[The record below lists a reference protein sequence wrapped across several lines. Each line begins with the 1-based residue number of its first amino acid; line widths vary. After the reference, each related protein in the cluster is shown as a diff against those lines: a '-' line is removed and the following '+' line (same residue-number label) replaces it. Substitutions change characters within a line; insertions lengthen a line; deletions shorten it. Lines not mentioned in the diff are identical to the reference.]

1 VQDFKHYPVISQ
13 LKLMSTKPAEK
24 TQVAKPPVDN
34 SIGYIWTILIL
45 TGIAVC
51 TRVNFAW
58 VGNDRQAVS
67 IEITSRI
74 GEENTGSSNF
84 KNVIHLTLGNP
95 FTTANLDRLKE
106 FGASDKEIKGEFL
119 DREFSVAPKNKA
131 HSTPKQTSDNSIAPE
146 RK

>member
-1 VQDFKHYPVISQ
+1 
-13 LKLMSTKPAEK
+13 MSTKPAEK
-24 TQVAKPPVDN
+24 PQAVKPPVDN

-74 GEENTGSSNF
+74 GGENAGSSNF

-106 FGASDKEIKGEFL
+106 FGASDKEVKGEFL
-119 DREFSVAPKNKA
+119 GREFSVVPKHKVQTAPKPA
-131 HSTPKQTSDNSIAPE
+131 SERSSTPA
-146 RK
+146 RH